1 MDQFLDLPFGV
12 AAASL
17 FAIVMLRV
25 NVTYWIGRGAAA
37 GVEHTR
43 FASSWNGQRA
53 GQAKALVR
61 RWGPFAV
68 TLSFLTIGLQTA
80 VNLAAGAAKM
90 PLRRYLPAAVA
101 GSILWALVYA
111 TVGLAAVEAWLALAA
126 ASPWGFAVL
135 AAAAAGLIAWLL
147 VRRRRRPGGSA
158 AEQAEAGN
166 ADRVG

>member
-1 MDQFLDLPFGV
+1 MDQFRDLPFGV

-25 NVTYWIGRGAAA
+25 NATYWIGRGAAV

-43 FASSWNGQRA
+43 FASSWNGRRA
-53 GQAKALVR
+53 GQAKELVR
-61 RWGPFAV
+61 RWGSFAV

-101 GSILWALVYA
+101 GSILWALIYA
-111 TVGLAAVEAWLALAA
+111 TIGLAAVEAWLALAA
-126 ASPWGFAVL
+126 GSPWGIVVL
-135 AAAAAGLIAWLL
+135 GTAAAGLIAWLL
-147 VRRRRRPGGSA
+147 VRRRRLSRGSA
-158 AEQAEAGN
+158 AEQAAAGN
-166 ADRVG
+166 ADRLG

>member
-25 NVTYWIGRGAAA
+25 NATYWIGRGAAA
-37 GVEHTR
+37 GLEHTR
-43 FASSWNGQRA
+43 FASSWNGRRA
-53 GQAKALVR
+53 VHAKELVR

-101 GSILWALVYA
+101 GSILWALLYA

-126 ASPWGFAVL
+126 GSPCGIVVL

-147 VRRRRRPGGSA
+147 VRRRRRSRGSA
-158 AEQAEAGN
+158 ADRAEAGT

>member
-25 NVTYWIGRGAAA
+25 NATYWIGR
-37 GVEHTR
+37 
-43 FASSWNGQRA
+43 RA
-53 GQAKALVR
+53 VQAKELVR

-90 PLRRYLPAAVA
+90 TLQRYLPAAVA
-101 GSILWALVYA
+101 GSILWALIYA
-111 TVGLAAVEAWLALAA
+111 TIGLAAVEAWLAWAA
-126 ASPWGFAVL
+126 GSPWGIVVL
-135 AAAAAGLIAWLL
+135 ASAAAGPIAWLL
-147 VRRRRRPGGSA
+147 VRRRRRSRGSA
-158 AEQAEAGN
+158 AEQAEAGT
-166 ADRVG
+166 ADKVG